1 MDENEFYDKLRKTIL
16 YTLPQNYDID
26 NIINEIKRQKIN
38 IKLSRLNQHKLIGEI
53 WRTMEKS
60 RVIPFK
66 PVGLVAAGSMGEG
79 LTQST
84 FKSFSRPGALEGR
97 VAYSGISRIKEI
109 LGLSNNSK
117 DKSMTVIFKEPKRD
131 YEIRNIMGDMVYTV
145 ISDLVL
151 NREVLDYKKE
161 PWYKFYTKIHDKFD
175 PPEKFM
181 RLYIDVNNLF
191 VKKITLQ
198 DIVDKINE
206 ENKAIKIIPSPI
218 NLGYID
224 IFLLGVTD
232 EKTKLEIEI
241 FPEISS
247 IPLNGIKGVRK
258 IYPSFIS
265 LSLKDIT
272 QDKIKKYNI
281 LPEEL
286 VEINP
291 LITLKDITLKIK
303 HNKIYLDED
312 KVKKY
317 NPSVEQ
323 MLSLLKDYNP
333 ILENGKLSLNSDVD
347 VYTLLETPIVS
358 LILQDKKNH
367 WYIETEGSNLYDIWK
382 LSYVEPKKTIS
393 NDIMEIYRILGIEAA
408 RKMIY
413 DELVNNGFVPSS
425 HLMLLCDDMS
435 LFGYLN
441 SVDKQGISLKDF
453 SALGSMIF
461 EKSMQTAMELSATG
475 AEDPISGLPSNV
487 IVGRL
492 AKIGS
497 GAVEF
502 RRDLN
507 YE

>member
-1 MDENEFYDKLRKTIL
+1 MNETEFYNKLRKTL
-16 YTLPQNYDID
+16 SYTLTQNYDLD

-38 IKLSRLNQHKLIGEI
+38 IEMTKLKQYKLISEI
-53 WRTMEKS
+53 WRTIEKS
-60 RVIPFK
+60 RVIPHK
-66 PVGLVAAGSMGEG
+66 SVGIIAAGAMGEG

-84 FKSFSRPGALEGR
+84 FKSFSRPGAFEGR

-109 LGLSNNSK
+109 LSLSNNSK
-117 DKSMTVIFKEPKRD
+117 DKSMTIIFKKPQRD
-131 YEIRNIMGDMVYTV
+131 YDIRNIMGYMVYTV

-151 NREVLDYKKE
+151 NREVIEYKKE
-161 PWYKFYTKIHDKFD
+161 PWYKFYTNIHDKFD
-175 PPEKFM
+175 PSEKFM
-181 RLYIDVNNLF
+181 RLYMDVDNLF
-191 VKKITLQ
+191 AKKISLQ
-198 DIVDKINE
+198 FIVDKIKE
-206 ENKAIKIIPSPI
+206 EIKTIEIIPSPI

-224 IFLLGVTD
+224 IFLLGVAD

-247 IPLNGIKGVRK
+247 ISLSGIHGIRK

-265 LSLKDIT
+265 LKDVT

-312 KVKKY
+312 KVKEY
-317 NPSVEQ
+317 NPSVDQ
-323 MLSLLKDYNP
+323 MLTLLKQYNP
-333 ILENGKLSLNSDVD
+333 ILENGKLSFNSDVD
-347 VYTLLETPIVS
+347 ISTLLETTIVS
-358 LILQDKKNH
+358 LTLQDKINH
-367 WYIETEGSNLYDIWK
+367 WYIETEGSNLYDVWV
-382 LSYVEPKKTIS
+382 LPYVEPKKTIT
-393 NDIMEIYRILGIEAA
+393 NDIMEVYKTLGIEAA

-435 LFGYLN
+435 MFGYLN

-497 GAVEF
+497 GAVEL
-502 RRDLN
+502 RRDLS